1 MSLGKV
7 HFPSFRNPNKSEKSM
22 PDSLIR
28 ATAANRSIRLVAV
41 STTESIKEAHKRH
54 SLSYLTSAIVGRSMS
69 ASLLL
74 ASSMKVKHGRVT
86 LRVSSN
92 GPLKG
97 LTIDAGRD
105 GTVRGYVGNPRLELD
120 LIKNT
125 KNNYSFDF
133 QKATGIGYLHV
144 TRDEGKGEPHNST
157 VELVNGGIGED
168 IASYLLHSEQT
179 PSAVFVGEII
189 NQDGIVCSGGLLAQ
203 VLPKAERDYSL
214 ISLLEDRCKEI
225 NSFSELLNKKRT
237 NLISLIEEIFPDL
250 DQSHSDIISTSQR
263 VNFKCRCSRER
274 SISALKILGKDEL
287 KEMINSEGKAE
298 LTCQFCKNIYLINEK
313 ELISL
318 ID

>member
-1 MSLGKV
+1 
-7 HFPSFRNPNKSEKSM
+7 M

-28 ATAANRSIRLVAV
+28 ATAAKGGIRLVAV
-41 STTESIKEAHKRH
+41 STTESTKEANKRH
-54 SLSYLTSAIVGRSMS
+54 SLSYLTSAIVGRAMS

-74 ASSMKVKHGRVT
+74 ASSMKVTHGRVT
-86 LRVSSN
+86 LRISSN
-92 GPLKG
+92 GPIKG

-105 GTVRGYVGNPRLELD
+105 GSVRGYVGNPSLELD
-120 LIKNT
+120 LIKNI
-125 KNNYSFDF
+125 NNHYSFDF
-133 QKATGIGYLHV
+133 KKATGIGYLHV
-144 TRDEGKGEPHNST
+144 IRDSGKGEPHNST

-203 VLPKAERDYSL
+203 ILPKAKRDYSL
-214 ISLLEDRCKEI
+214 IALLEDRCKEI
-225 NSFSELLNKKRT
+225 NSFSELLNKKGN

-250 DQSHSDIISTSQR
+250 DQSPSEIINTSQE
-263 VNFKCRCSRER
+263 VHFKCRCSRER
-274 SISALKILGKDEL
+274 SLSALKILGKNEL
-287 KEMINSEGKAE
+287 KEILKDDGKAE
-298 LTCQFCKNIYLINEK
+298 MVCQFCKNIYIVNEK

>member
-1 MSLGKV
+1 
-7 HFPSFRNPNKSEKSM
+7 M

-28 ATAANRSIRLVAV
+28 ATAAKGGIRLIAV
-41 STTESIKEAHKRH
+41 STTEATKEANKRH
-54 SLSYLTSAIVGRSMS
+54 SLSYLTSAIVGRAMS

-74 ASSMKVKHGRVT
+74 ASSMKVNHGRVT
-86 LRVSSN
+86 MRISSN

-105 GTVRGYVGNPRLELD
+105 GSVRGYVGNPSLELD
-120 LIKNT
+120 LIKN
-125 KNNYSFDF
+125 KHNQYSFDF
-133 QKATGIGYLHV
+133 KKATGIGYLHV
-144 TRDEGKGEPHNST
+144 IRDEGKGEPHNST

-189 NQDGIVCSGGLLAQ
+189 NQEGIICSGGLLAQ
-203 VLPKAERDYSL
+203 ILPKAERDYSL
-214 ISLLEDRCKEI
+214 IALLEDRCREI
-225 NSFSELLNKKRT
+225 NSFGELLNKKGN

-250 DQSHSDIISTSQR
+250 DQSPSDIISKSQE

-274 SISALKILGKDEL
+274 SISALKILGKEEL
-287 KEMINSEGKAE
+287 TEMIKDEGEAE
-298 LTCQFCKNIYLINEK
+298 LICQFCKKIYLINEI
-313 ELISL
+313 ELTSL

>member
-1 MSLGKV
+1 
-7 HFPSFRNPNKSEKSM
+7 M

-28 ATAANRSIRLVAV
+28 ATAAKGSIRLVAV
-41 STTESIKEAHKRH
+41 STTESNKEAQKRH
-54 SLSYLTSAIVGRSMS
+54 SLSYLTSAIVGRAMS

-74 ASSMKVKHGRVT
+74 ASSMKVNHGRVT

-105 GTVRGYVGNPRLELD
+105 GSVRGYVGNPSLELD
-120 LIKNT
+120 LIKN
-125 KNNYSFDF
+125 KDNHYSFDF
-133 QKATGIGYLHV
+133 KKATGIGYLHV
-144 TRDEGKGEPHNST
+144 IRDEGKGEPHNST

-203 VLPKAERDYSL
+203 ILPKAERDYSL
-214 ISLLEDRCKEI
+214 IALLEDRCKEI
-225 NSFSELLNKKRT
+225 NSFSDLLNQKGN
-237 NLISLIEEIFPDL
+237 NLISLIQEIFPDL
-250 DQSHSDIISTSQR
+250 DQSPTDIFSTSQK
-263 VNFKCRCSRER
+263 VHFKCRCSRER
-274 SISALKILGKDEL
+274 SLSALRLLGKKEL
-287 KEMINSEGKAE
+287 KEMLNNDGKAE
-298 LTCQFCKNIYLINEK
+298 LICQFCKNIYIVNEK

>member
-1 MSLGKV
+1 MS
-7 HFPSFRNPNKSEKSM
+7 
-22 PDSLIR
+22 DSLIR
-28 ATAANRSIRLVAV
+28 ATAAKGGIRLVAV
-41 STTESIKEAHKRH
+41 STTESTKEANKRH
-54 SLSYLTSAIVGRSMS
+54 SLSYLTSAIVGRAMS

-86 LRVSSN
+86 LRVNSN

-105 GTVRGYVGNPRLELD
+105 GTVRGYVGDPSLELN
-120 LIKNT
+120 LIKNK

-133 QKATGIGYLHV
+133 KKATGIGYLHV
-144 TRDEGKGEPHNST
+144 IRDEGKGEPHNST

-179 PSAVFVGEII
+179 PSAVFVGEVI

-203 VLPKAERDYSL
+203 ILPKAERDYSL
-214 ISLLEDRCKEI
+214 IALLENRCKDI

-237 NLISLIEEIFPDL
+237 NLISLIEEIFPDI
-250 DQSHSDIISTSQR
+250 DQSPSDIISTSQQ
-263 VNFKCRCSRER
+263 VHFKCRCSRER
-274 SISALKILGKDEL
+274 SLSALKILGKDEL
-287 KEMINSEGKAE
+287 KEMIKEEGKAE
-298 LTCQFCKNIYLINEK
+298 LTCQFCKNVYHVNEE

>member
-1 MSLGKV
+1 
-7 HFPSFRNPNKSEKSM
+7 M

-28 ATAANRSIRLVAV
+28 ATAAKGGIRLVAV
-41 STTESIKEAHKRH
+41 STTESTKEAKERH
-54 SLSYLTSAIVGRSMS
+54 SLSYLTSAIVGRAMS

-74 ASSMKVKHGRVT
+74 ASSMKVNHGRVT

-105 GTVRGYVGNPRLELD
+105 GSVRGYVGNPSLELD
-120 LIKNT
+120 LVKN
-125 KNNYSFDF
+125 KNNNYSFDF
-133 QKATGIGYLHV
+133 KKATGLGYLHV
-144 TRDEGKGEPHNST
+144 IRDEGKGEPHNST

-189 NQDGIVCSGGLLAQ
+189 NQNGIVCSGGLLAQ
-203 VLPKAERDYSL
+203 ILPKAERDYSL
-214 ISLLEDRCKEI
+214 IAILENRCREI
-225 NSFSELLNKKRT
+225 NSFSELLNKKGN
-237 NLISLIEEIFPDL
+237 NLITLIEEIFPDL
-250 DQSHSDIISTSQR
+250 DQSPEDILSTSQE
-263 VNFKCRCSRER
+263 VHFKCRCSRER
-274 SISALKILGKDEL
+274 SLSALKILGKDEL
-287 KEMINSEGKAE
+287 NEMLKDDGKAE
-298 LTCQFCKNIYLINEK
+298 LICQFCKKVYLITKE

>member
-1 MSLGKV
+1 MT
-7 HFPSFRNPNKSEKSM
+7 
-22 PDSLIR
+22 DSLIR
-28 ATAANRSIRLVAV
+28 ATAAKGGIRLVAV
-41 STTESIKEAHKRH
+41 STTGSTKEANKRH
-54 SLSYLTSAIVGRSMS
+54 SLSYLTSAIVGRAMS

-105 GTVRGYVGNPRLELD
+105 GTVRGYVGNPSLELD
-120 LIKNT
+120 LIKNK

-133 QKATGIGYLHV
+133 KKATGIGYLHV
-144 TRDEGKGEPHNST
+144 IRDEGKGEPHNST

-179 PSAVFVGEII
+179 PSAVFVGERI

-203 VLPKAERDYSL
+203 IIPKAERDHAL
-214 ISLLEDRCKEI
+214 IDLLEDRCKEI
-225 NSFSELLNKKRT
+225 NSFSELLNKKET

-250 DQSHSDIISTSQR
+250 DQSPSDIIGTSQK
-263 VNFKCRCSRER
+263 VHFSP
-274 SISALKILGKDEL
+274 
-287 KEMINSEGKAE
+287 
-298 LTCQFCKNIYLINEK
+298 
-313 ELISL
+313 ISL
-318 ID
+318 MLIGFFLLSIYI

>member
-1 MSLGKV
+1 
-7 HFPSFRNPNKSEKSM
+7 M

-28 ATAANRSIRLVAV
+28 ATAAKGSIRLVAV
-41 STTESIKEAHKRH
+41 SSTESTKEAKKRH
-54 SLSYLTSAIVGRSMS
+54 SLSYLTSAIVGRAMS

-74 ASSMKVKHGRVT
+74 SSSMKVNHGRVT

-105 GTVRGYVGNPRLELD
+105 GSVRGYVGNPSLELD
-120 LIKNT
+120 LIKN
-125 KNNYSFDF
+125 KNNHYSFDF
-133 QKATGIGYLHV
+133 KKATGIGYLHV
-144 TRDEGKGEPHNST
+144 IRDEGKGEPHNST

-179 PSAVFVGEII
+179 PSAVFVGEKI
-189 NQDGIVCSGGLLAQ
+189 NQEGIIYSGGLLAQ
-203 VLPKAERDYSL
+203 ILPKAERDYSL
-214 ISLLEDRCKEI
+214 IALLENRCKEI
-225 NSFSELLNKKRT
+225 NSFSELLNKKGN

-250 DQSHSDIISTSQR
+250 DQSPEDIISSSQD
-263 VNFKCRCSRER
+263 VHFKCRCSRER
-274 SISALKILGKDEL
+274 SLSALKILGRNEL
-287 KEMINSEGKAE
+287 KEMLKDDGKAE
-298 LTCQFCKNIYLINEK
+298 LVCQFCKNIYLVNEE

>member
-1 MSLGKV
+1 
-7 HFPSFRNPNKSEKSM
+7 M

-28 ATAANRSIRLVAV
+28 ATAAKGGIRLVAV
-41 STTESIKEAHKRH
+41 STTESTKEAKRRH
-54 SLSYLTSAIVGRSMS
+54 SLSYLTSAIVGRAMS

-74 ASSMKVKHGRVT
+74 ASSMKVNHGRVT
-86 LRVSSN
+86 LRISSN

-105 GTVRGYVGNPRLELD
+105 GSVRGYVGNPSLELD
-120 LIKNT
+120 LIKN
-125 KNNYSFDF
+125 KCNHFSFDF
-133 QKATGIGYLHV
+133 KKATGIGYLHV
-144 TRDEGKGEPHNST
+144 IRDEGKGEPHNST
-157 VELVNGGIGED
+157 VEIVNGGIGED

-203 VLPKAERDYSL
+203 ILPKAERDYSL
-214 ISLLEDRCKEI
+214 ITLLENRCKEI
-225 NSFSELLNKKRT
+225 KSFGELLNKKGK

-250 DQSHSDIISTSQR
+250 DQIPSDIMSSSQEIH
-263 VNFKCRCSRER
+263 FKCRCSRER
-274 SISALKILGKDEL
+274 SISALKILGTNEL
-287 KEMINSEGKAE
+287 KEMLKDEGKAE
-298 LTCQFCKNIYLINEK
+298 LTCQFCKNIYLVNEE